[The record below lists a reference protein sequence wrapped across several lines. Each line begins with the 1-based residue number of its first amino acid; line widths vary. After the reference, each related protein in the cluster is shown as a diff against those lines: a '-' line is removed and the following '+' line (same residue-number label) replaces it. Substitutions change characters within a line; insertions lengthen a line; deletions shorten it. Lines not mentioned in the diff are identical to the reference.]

1 MMSKKVYNNLKKH
14 YVDCLKVENR
24 AVESLRKKMDELF
37 NNEPRVRR
45 FVAMQESLK
54 RHQVSGDHA
63 AMSLAY
69 HVIDEIDEEEKT
81 SA

>member
-1 MMSKKVYNNLKKH
+1 MMSKKVYDNLKKH
-14 YVDCLKVENR
+14 YADRFKAEKR
-24 AVESLRKKMDELF
+24 AVESLRKKMEELF
-37 NNEPRVRR
+37 DNEPRVRR

-54 RHQVSGDHA
+54 RHQISEDHA